1 MTDSKNSADSRIF
14 KAVAFGCAVLLAC
27 AIAIA
32 AARWTFAHGY
42 VLYYGDAESHF
53 DIARRILDSQT
64 PGPEQIGTGWLPLP
78 HILLIPF
85 VMHGN
90 WWQTGFAG
98 TIPSAA
104 CFAIAAIFFF
114 AAAERAF
121 RSIPAAFAVML
132 VFLLNPNMLYLS
144 SIPMTEPIFAAS
156 VAALLFATL
165 WFRAAQRP
173 SLCGSFLGVS
183 QSIWALLL
191 AAAASNAASLT
202 RYEGWFLIPFAAL
215 YLLIVAKNKWLAI
228 LFGALA
234 SLAPLAWLAHNRF
247 YDGDALEFY
256 RGQWSALGIYKH
268 QLAQGMARYPGDH
281 DWRKAVEY
289 YSTAVQL
296 AIEWPALIL
305 AAAGVFAALWKRAWW
320 PLLLLALSPVFYVMG
335 MHSTG
340 NPIFVPT
347 LWPHSWYNT
356 RYALAALPLTAVC
369 AGALVSLFPRRW
381 YYCWPAALVVAAI
394 PAVVWALHPESIC
407 WKESEVNSVVRR
419 QWTEAAALFL
429 AANYVHGD
437 GIIFPF
443 GDMTGVLREAGIP
456 IREGLYDGNGAA
468 YGMALDRPDLF
479 LQPRWALAF
488 SGDRIATAILRG
500 DKRGPHYQLVS
511 TIIVK
516 GGPVV
521 EIYHRDRG
529 ALRPP
534 PLCEEYI
541 GQACAPKEE
550 GSK

>member
-1 MTDSKNSADSRIF
+1 MTASKNSADSRIF
-14 KAVAFGCAVLLAC
+14 RAVAFGCAALLAC

-32 AARWTFAHGY
+32 AARWTFARGY

-64 PGPEQIGTGWLPLP
+64 PGPEQIGTGWLPLL
-78 HILLIPF
+78 HIVLIPF

-104 CFAIAAIFFF
+104 CFAIAAIFLF
-114 AAAERAF
+114 AAAHRAF
-121 RSIPAAFAVML
+121 QSVPAAFAVML
-132 VFLLNPNMLYLS
+132 VFALNPNMLYLS

-165 WFRAAQRP
+165 WFRD
-173 SLCGSFLGVS
+173 S

-202 RYEGWFLIPFAAL
+202 RYEGWFLIPFASL

-256 RGQWSALGIYKH
+256 RGQWSALGIYKR
-268 QLAQGMARYPGDH
+268 QLAQGMTRYPGDH

-289 YSTAVQL
+289 YSTAVEL
-296 AIEWPALIL
+296 AIGWPALIL
-305 AAAGVFAALWKRAWW
+305 AAAGIFAALWKRAWW
-320 PLLLLALSPVFYVMG
+320 PLVLLALSPVFYVMG

-347 LWPHSWYNT
+347 LWPHTWYNT

-369 AGALVSLFPRRW
+369 AGALVSLPPRRS
-381 YYCWPAALVVAAI
+381 YYCWPAALIVIGV
-394 PAVVWALHPESIC
+394 PAVAWALHPESIC
-407 WKESEVNSVVRR
+407 WKESEVNSVTRR
-419 QWTEAAALFL
+419 QWTKAAASFL

-479 LQPRWALAF
+479 LRPRWALAF

-500 DKRGPHYQLVS
+500 AKRGPHYKLVS

-541 GQACAPKEE
+541 GQSCAPKEE
-550 GSK
+550 ANK

>member
-1 MTDSKNSADSRIF
+1 MTASKNFADSHIF
-14 KAVAFGCAVLLAC
+14 KVAAFGCAVFIA
-27 AIAIA
+27 AAVAIA

-53 DIARRILDSQT
+53 DIARRILDSRT
-64 PGPEQIGTGWLPLP
+64 PGPEQIGTVWLPLP
-78 HILLIPF
+78 HLLLIPF
-85 VMHGN
+85 VMHAD

-98 TIPSAA
+98 MIPSAA
-104 CFAIAAIFFF
+104 CFAIAAIFLFT
-114 AAAERAF
+114 AAQRAF
-121 RSIPAAFAVML
+121 QSIPAAFAVML

-144 SIPMTEPIFAAS
+144 SIPMTEPVFAAS
-156 VAALLFATL
+156 IAALLFATL
-165 WFRAAQRP
+165 WFRD
-173 SLCGSFLGVS
+173 S

-234 SLAPLAWLAHNRF
+234 ALAPLAWMAHNRF

-256 RGQWSALGIYKH
+256 RGQWSALGIYKR
-268 QLAQGMARYPGDH
+268 QLAQGMVPYPGDH
-281 DWRKAVEY
+281 DWRKAAEY

-296 AIEWPALIL
+296 AVGWPALIL
-305 AAAGVFAALWKRAWW
+305 GAAGVFAALWKRAWW
-320 PLLLLALSPVFYVMG
+320 PVLLLALSPVFYVLSV
-335 MHSTG
+335 HSSGT
-340 NPIFVPT
+340 PIFVPT

-356 RYALAALPLTAVC
+356 RYALAALPLAAVC
-369 AGALVSLFPRRW
+369 AGALVALLPRRW
-381 YYCWPAALVVAAI
+381 YWSWPAALIVAAI
-394 PAVVWALHPESIC
+394 PAIAWDLHPESIC
-407 WKESEVNSVVRR
+407 WKESEVNSVTRR
-419 QWTEAAALFL
+419 QWTRQAASFL
-429 AANYVHGD
+429 AANYKHGD

-468 YGMALDRPDLF
+468 FGMALDRPDLF
-479 LQPRWALAF
+479 LQSRWALAF

-500 DKRGPHYQLVS
+500 DKRGPHYELMA

-516 GGPVV
+516 GAPVV

-534 PLCEEYI
+534 PLCDEYI
-541 GQACAPKEE
+541 GQACAPKKEE
-550 GSK
+550 EKK

>member
-1 MTDSKNSADSRIF
+1 MHADKRRW
-14 KAVAFGCAVLLAC
+14 AVAFAC
-27 AIAIA
+27 AMLIAAGVATA

-53 DIARRILDSQT
+53 DIARRIVDSRT

-90 WWQTGFAG
+90 WWQTGFGGAV
-98 TIPSAA
+98 PSAA
-104 CFAIAAIFFF
+104 CFALAAIFLFG
-114 AAAERAF
+114 AAQRAF
-121 RSIPAAFAVML
+121 SSIPAAFAAML
-132 VFLLNPNMLYLS
+132 VFLLNLNMLYLS
-144 SIPMTEPIFAAS
+144 STPMTEPVFAAS
-156 VAALLFATL
+156 VAALLFATF
-165 WFRAAQRP
+165 WFRD
-173 SLCGSFLGVS
+173 S

-191 AAAASNAASLT
+191 AAVASNAASLT
-202 RYEGWFLIPFAAL
+202 RYEGWFLIPFTCL

-228 LFGALA
+228 LFGALV

-256 RGQWSALGIYKH
+256 RGQWSALGIYKR

-281 DWRKAVEY
+281 DWRKAIEY

-296 AIEWPALIL
+296 AVGWPALIL
-305 AAAGVFAALWKRAWW
+305 GAAGIFAALWKKAWW
-320 PLLLLALSPVFYVMG
+320 PLLLLVLSPVFYVMG

-347 LWPHSWYNT
+347 LYPHSWYNT
-356 RYALAALPLTAVC
+356 RYALAALPLTAIC
-369 AGALVSLFPRRW
+369 AGALVSVVPRRW
-381 YYCWPAALVVAAI
+381 YFCWPAALLIAAI
-394 PAVVWALHPESIC
+394 PAAGWALHPESIC
-407 WKESEVNSVVRR
+407 WKESEVNSVTRR
-419 QWTEAAALFL
+419 QWTARAASFL
-429 AANYVHGD
+429 AANYRHGD

-456 IREGLYDGNGAA
+456 IREGLYDGNGAE
-468 YGMALDRPDLF
+468 YWMALERPDLF
-479 LQPRWALAF
+479 LQSRWALAY

-500 DKRGPHYQLVS
+500 QKRGPHYELVA
-511 TIIVK
+511 TVMVK
-516 GGPVV
+516 GAPVV

-534 PLCEEYI
+534 PFCSEYI
-541 GQACAPKEE
+541 GQVCAPREE
-550 GSK
+550 EAIR

>member
-1 MTDSKNSADSRIF
+1 MPASKNFADSRIF
-14 KAVAFGCAVLLAC
+14 RAIAFGCAVIVAA
-27 AIAIA
+27 AIAMA

-53 DIARRILDSQT
+53 NIARRILDSRT
-64 PGPEQIGTGWLPLP
+64 PGTEQIGTGWLPLP
-78 HILLIPF
+78 HLLLIPF
-85 VMHGN
+85 VMHAN

-98 TIPSAA
+98 VVPSAA
-104 CFAIAAIFFF
+104 CFAIAAIFLF
-114 AAAERAF
+114 AAAHRAF
-121 RSIPAAFAVML
+121 HSIPAAFAVML
-132 VFLLNPNMLYLS
+132 VFALNPNMLYLS
-144 SIPMTEPIFAAS
+144 STPMTEPVFAAS

-165 WFRAAQRP
+165 WFRD
-173 SLCGSFLGVS
+173 S

-215 YLLIVAKNKWLAI
+215 YLLIVAKNKWLAV

-247 YDGDALEFY
+247 YDGDPLEFY
-256 RGQWSALGIYKH
+256 RGQWSALGIYKR
-268 QLAQGMARYPGDH
+268 QLAQGMAKYPGDH
-281 DWRKAVEY
+281 DWRKAMEY
-289 YSTAVQL
+289 YSTAVEL
-296 AIEWPALIL
+296 AIGRPALIL
-305 AAAGVFAALWKRAWW
+305 GAAGVFAALWKRAWW
-320 PLLLLALSPVFYVMG
+320 PVLLLVLSPIFYVMG

-356 RYALAALPLTAVC
+356 RYALAALPLTAIC
-369 AGALVSLFPRRW
+369 AGALVSLLPRRW
-381 YYCWPAALVVAAI
+381 YFCWPAALIVAGV
-394 PAVVWALHPESIC
+394 PAVAWSLHPESIC
-407 WKESEVNSVVRR
+407 WKESEVNSVTRR
-419 QWTEAAALFL
+419 EWTRQAASYL
-429 AANYVHGD
+429 AANYAHGD

-479 LQPRWALAF
+479 LQPRWALAY

-500 DKRGPHYQLVS
+500 DKRGPRYRLVS

-516 GGPVV
+516 GAPVI

-541 GQACAPKEE
+541 GQVCAPKKEE
-550 GSK
+550 ENK

>member
-1 MTDSKNSADSRIF
+1 MNASKNSAVSRIF
-14 KAVAFGCAVLLAC
+14 KAVAFGCAILVSV
-27 AIAIA
+27 AIAVA

-42 VLYYGDAESHF
+42 VLYFGDAESHF
-53 DIARRILDSQT
+53 DIARRILDSRT

-85 VMHGN
+85 VMHAN

-98 TIPSAA
+98 ILPSAA
-104 CFAIAAIFFF
+104 CFAIAAIFLF
-114 AAAERAF
+114 AAAQRAF
-121 RSIPAAFAVML
+121 QSIPAAFAAML

-144 SIPMTEPIFAAS
+144 SAPMTEPVFAAS
-156 VAALLFATL
+156 TAVLLFATL
-165 WFRAAQRP
+165 WFRD
-173 SLCGSFLGVS
+173 S

-202 RYEGWFLIPFAAL
+202 RYEGWLLIPFASL

-268 QLAQGMARYPGDH
+268 QLAQGMAPYPGDH
-281 DWRKAVEY
+281 DWRKAAEY

-296 AIEWPALIL
+296 AIGWPALIL
-305 AAAGVFAALWKRAWW
+305 AAAGILAALWKRAWW
-320 PLLLLALSPVFYVMG
+320 PVLLLALSPVFYVLS
-335 MHSTG
+335 MHSSGT
-340 NPIFVPT
+340 PIFVPT
-347 LWPHSWYNT
+347 LFPHQWYNT
-356 RYALAALPLTAVC
+356 RYALAALPLIAVC
-369 AGALVSLFPRRW
+369 AGALVSLVPRRW
-381 YYCWPAALVVAAI
+381 YFCWPAALFVAAT
-394 PAVVWALHPESIC
+394 PAVAWSLHPESIC
-407 WKESEVNSVVRR
+407 WKESEVNSVARR
-419 QWTEAAALFL
+419 EWTRQAASFL
-429 AANYVHGD
+429 ATNYVRGD

-500 DKRGPHYQLVS
+500 DKRGPHYELVA
-511 TIIVK
+511 TIMVK
-516 GGPVV
+516 GAPVV
-521 EIYHRDRG
+521 EIYHRDRS

-541 GQACAPKEE
+541 GQACAPKKEE
-550 GSK
+550 GNK

>member
-1 MTDSKNSADSRIF
+1 MSASKNFADSRIF
-14 KAVAFGCAVLLAC
+14 KVLTFGCAMLIAIGV
-27 AIAIA
+27 AIAV
-32 AARWTFAHGY
+32 ARWTFARGY

-53 DIARRILDSQT
+53 DIARRILDSRT
-64 PGPEQIGTGWLPLP
+64 PGPEQIGTGWLPLV

-85 VMHGN
+85 VMHAD

-98 TIPSAA
+98 IIPSAA

-121 RSIPAAFAVML
+121 RSQAAAFAVML

-144 SIPMTEPIFAAS
+144 ATPMTEPIFAAC

-165 WFRAAQRP
+165 WFRD
-173 SLCGSFLGVS
+173 S

-215 YLLIVAKNKWLAI
+215 YILIFAKNKWLAI
-228 LFGALA
+228 LFGALV

-256 RGQWSALGIYKH
+256 RGQWSALGIYQR

-281 DWRKAVEY
+281 DWRKAIEY
-289 YSTAVQL
+289 FSTAVQL
-296 AIEWPALIL
+296 AIGWPALIL
-305 AAAGVFAALWKRAWW
+305 AGAGIFAALWKRAWW
-320 PLLLLALSPVFYVMG
+320 PVLLLALSPVFYVMG

-347 LWPHSWYNT
+347 LYPHSWYNT
-356 RYALAALPLTAVC
+356 RYALAALPLIAVC
-369 AGALVSLFPRRW
+369 AGAVVAVIPKNWR
-381 YYCWPAALVVAAI
+381 WPAALIVAAI
-394 PAVVWALHPESIC
+394 PAVAWGLHPQSIC
-407 WKESEVNSVVRR
+407 WKESEVNSVARR
-419 QWTEAAALFL
+419 QWTRQAASFL
-429 AANYVHGD
+429 AANYQGGD

-468 YGMALDRPDLF
+468 FSMALDRPNLF

-500 DKRGPHYQLVS
+500 AKHGPHYELVAS
-511 TIIVK
+511 IIVK
-516 GGPVV
+516 DAPVV

-529 ALRPP
+529 VLRPP
-534 PLCEEYI
+534 PLCQEYI
-541 GQACAPKEE
+541 GQACVPKEE
-550 GSK
+550 PETR

>member
-14 KAVAFGCAVLLAC
+14 KAGALSCAVLIAG

-64 PGPEQIGTGWLPLP
+64 PGPEQIGTAWLPLP

-90 WWQTGFAG
+90 WWQTGFG
-98 TIPSAA
+98 GIIPSAA
-104 CFAIAAIFFF
+104 CFAIAAIFLF
-114 AAAERAF
+114 AAAYRTF
-121 RSIPAAFAVML
+121 KSLPAAFAVML
-132 VFLLNPNMLYLS
+132 IFLLNPNMLYLS
-144 SIPMTEPIFAAS
+144 SIPMTEPLFAAS

-165 WFRAAQRP
+165 WFRD
-173 SLCGSFLGVS
+173 S

-202 RYEGWFLIPFAAL
+202 RYEGWFLIPFASL

-247 YDGDALEFY
+247 YYGDALEFY
-256 RGQWSALGIYKH
+256 RGPWSALGIYKR
-268 QLAQGMARYPGDH
+268 QLAQKMAPYPGDH
-281 DWRKAVEY
+281 NWRKAIEY

-296 AIEWPALIL
+296 AIGSPSLML
-305 AAAGVFAALWKRAWW
+305 AAAGIFAALWKRAWW
-320 PLLLLALSPVFYVMG
+320 PVLLLALSPVFYVMG
-335 MHSTG
+335 MHSAG
-340 NPIFVPT
+340 NPIFIPT
-347 LWPHSWYNT
+347 LYPHQWYNT

-381 YYCWPAALVVAAI
+381 YYCWPAALMVVAI
-394 PAVVWALHPESIC
+394 PAVAWALHPESIC

-429 AANYVHGD
+429 TANYVHGD

-550 GSK
+550 ANK

>member
-1 MTDSKNSADSRIF
+1 MSASKNFADSRIF
-14 KAVAFGCAVLLAC
+14 KTLTFGCAILIAA
-27 AIAIA
+27 AIAIG
-32 AARWTFAHGY
+32 AARWIFAHGY

-53 DIARRILDSQT
+53 DIARRILDSRS
-64 PGPEQIGTGWLPLP
+64 PGPEQIGTGWLPLV

-85 VMHGN
+85 VMHAD

-98 TIPSAA
+98 VIPSAA

-121 RSIPAAFAVML
+121 RSQAAAFAVML

-144 SIPMTEPIFAAS
+144 ATPMTEPIFAAC

-165 WFRAAQRP
+165 WFRD
-173 SLCGSFLGVS
+173 S

-215 YLLIVAKNKWLAI
+215 YILIFAKNKWLAI
-228 LFGALA
+228 LFGALV

-256 RGQWSALGIYKH
+256 RGQWSALGIYQR

-281 DWRKAVEY
+281 DWRKAIEY

-296 AIEWPALIL
+296 AIGWPALIL
-305 AAAGVFAALWKRAWW
+305 AGAGIFAALWKRAWW
-320 PLLLLALSPVFYVMG
+320 PVLLLALSPVFYVMG

-347 LWPHSWYNT
+347 LYPHSWYNT
-356 RYALAALPLTAVC
+356 RYALAALPLVAVC
-369 AGALVSLFPRRW
+369 AGALVALIPKYW
-381 YYCWPAALVVAAI
+381 CWLAALVVAAI
-394 PAVVWALHPESIC
+394 PSVAWGLHPESIC
-407 WKESEVNSVVRR
+407 WKESEVNSVARR
-419 QWTEAAALFL
+419 QWTRQAASFL
-429 AANYVHGD
+429 AANYQRGD

-468 YGMALDRPDLF
+468 FSMALDRPNLF

-500 DKRGPHYQLVS
+500 AKRGPHYELVAS
-511 TIIVK
+511 IIVK
-516 GGPVV
+516 DAPVV

-529 ALRPP
+529 VLRPP
-534 PLCEEYI
+534 PLCQEYI

-550 GSK
+550 PETR

>member
-1 MTDSKNSADSRIF
+1 MPASKNFADSRIF
-14 KAVAFGCAVLLAC
+14 RAIAFGCAAIVAA
-27 AIAIA
+27 AIAMA

-53 DIARRILDSQT
+53 NIARRILDSRT

-85 VMHGN
+85 VMHAN

-98 TIPSAA
+98 VIPSAA
-104 CFAIAAIFFF
+104 CFAIAAIFLFS
-114 AAAERAF
+114 AAHRAF
-121 RSIPAAFAVML
+121 HSIPAAFAVML
-132 VFLLNPNMLYLS
+132 VFALNPNMLYLS
-144 SIPMTEPIFAAS
+144 STPMTEPVFAAS
-156 VAALLFATL
+156 IAALLFATL
-165 WFRAAQRP
+165 WFRD
-173 SLCGSFLGVS
+173 S

-202 RYEGWFLIPFAAL
+202 RYEGWFLIPFASF
-215 YLLIVAKNKWLAI
+215 YLLIVAKNKWLAV

-256 RGQWSALGIYKH
+256 RGQWSALGIYKR
-268 QLAQGMARYPGDH
+268 QLAQGMAKYPGDH
-281 DWRKAVEY
+281 DWRKAIEY
-289 YSTAVQL
+289 YSTAVEL
-296 AIEWPALIL
+296 AIGRPVLML
-305 AAAGVFAALWKRAWW
+305 GAAGVFAALWKRAWW
-320 PLLLLALSPVFYVMG
+320 PILLLVLSPIFYVMG

-356 RYALAALPLTAVC
+356 RYALAALPLTAIC
-369 AGALVSLFPRRW
+369 AGALVSLLPRRW
-381 YYCWPAALVVAAI
+381 YYGWPAALIIAGI
-394 PAVVWALHPESIC
+394 PAVAWSLHPESIC
-407 WKESEVNSVVRR
+407 WKESEVNSVTRR
-419 QWTEAAALFL
+419 EWTRQAASYL
-429 AANYVHGD
+429 AANYARGD

-479 LQPRWALAF
+479 LQPRWALAY

-516 GGPVV
+516 GAPVI

-541 GQACAPKEE
+541 GQVCAPKKEE
-550 GSK
+550 ENK